1 MNWIERNLLF
11 QGVFIG
17 ASVIPGLRGC
27 SVYVKELDRGEL
39 FDAMDARRTVAATD
53 KIFME
58 FSCNGRLMG
67 EEFETSEA
75 PTLDFAG
82 LGDGEVRDNPKKVRR
97 TGFM

>member
-1 MNWIERNLLF
+1 VQW
-11 QGVFIG
+11 
-17 ASVIPGLRGC
+17 SP
-27 SVYVKELDRGEL
+27 Y
-39 FDAMDARRTVAATD
+39 
-53 KIFME
+53 
-58 FSCNGRLMG
+58 G